1 MTAHEMKCEII
12 TKSTF
17 VELQL
22 YREGKKSLSMN
33 NS

>member
-1 MTAHEMKCEII
+1 MKLNIEII
-12 TKSTF
+12 TKVTF

-22 YREGKKSLSMN
+22 YREGKKSLTLD